1 MIRWPSNHARYV
13 YNLTCLVWFPCCRRT
28 GWDRSMDRWITSRK
42 WSNAFDRLG
51 IAIYIGWP
59 ILDVVVVL
67 LENKTKN
74 KATNNGISCAF
85 ELPFLIQLGI
95 DQQVDQSKQLYTNNY
110 IYPTI
115 FFNKPHHGH
124 LRIDQQ
130 VGSIETT
137 IYKQLHIAHYFFN
150 EPHHEHKL
158 FILQYSIHPPAALL
172 YFLQTLESQ
181 LRSPCLVNQKSG
193 I

>member
-1 MIRWPSNHARYV
+1 VVCWPQTAHGTSIISLAV
-13 YNLTCLVWFPCCRRT
+13 SQGLVWFPCCQRI
-28 GWDRSMDRWITSRK
+28 GQDQSMDRWITSRK

-67 LENKTKN
+67 LENKTEN
-74 KATNNGISCAF
+74 EAASNGIWIMCVWATISDTTRNWPAY
-85 ELPFLIQLGI
+85 
-95 DQQVDQSKQLYTNNY
+95 KQLHISYY
-110 IYPTI
+110 L
-115 FFNKPHHGH
+115 FNEPHHGH
-124 LRIDQQ
+124 LGIDHQQ
-130 VGSIETT
+130 VRSIKIA
-137 IYKQLHIAHYFFN
+137 IYKQLHIAHYLIN

-172 YFLQTLESQ
+172 YFLRTRESQ
-181 LRSPCLVNQKSG
+181 LRSPCLVNQKSR